1 MQRLS
6 PQRGTNRQTDK
17 QTDANFI
24 YIIKRLYRTFYIFE
38 YMFYKAITTYVWVT
52 LLLILIIILFNILKY
67 ILWGSYLLCIHAI
80 LKIMMYYYFLY
91 YILITINYK
100 GLLNCI
106 WLSLDSKVLSTKVV
120 WEPWWAWGYSMLAY
134 ITNTNNYQPNDGYGI
149 VNKDSHMQHK
159 VILQPCL
166 PSLIQ
171 QSLLSG
177 IPY

>member
-1 MQRLS
+1 M
-6 PQRGTNRQTDK
+6 
-17 QTDANFI
+17 I
-24 YIIKRLYRTFYIFE
+24 FYIFE
-38 YMFYKAITTYVWVT
+38 YMFYKVITTYVWVT

-134 ITNTNNYQPNDGYGI
+134 ITNTNNYQPNDGYGV
-149 VNKDSHMQHK
+149 VNKDSHMQH
-159 VILQPCL
+159 QGHPATL
-166 PSLIQ
+166 PSLAHPAVIAVRDTI
-171 QSLLSG
+171 LSG
-177 IPY
+177 TKG